1 MESLK
6 ELYRIGPGP
15 SSSHT
20 VAPQNACRLFKSTY
34 PEVLSFDAEL
44 FGSLSLT
51 GKGHGTDS
59 IITQTFA
66 PNMCRVT
73 FNRKSTSP
81 YPSGVILRGYDE
93 RNRLVATWTVTS
105 LGGGAFDVAEVDLHL
120 HDEVYPQQNMDEIL
134 QYVREHKISLS
145 EYVFQYDKD
154 LYGHLNSCFHQMLQ
168 TVKGGLRSEGV
179 LPGKLQI
186 KRAARALN
194 MQAQACEDEK
204 EKEKLLLMSYA
215 YAACEENAAG
225 KMGVTAPTMGA
236 SGVLAALV
244 YYFYYDQGISRDRLI
259 RALGVAGIFGNVVKR
274 NASISG
280 AISGCQAEVGTA
292 CAMGS
297 AFVAFLNGLSS
308 EHIAYAAEIG
318 IEHHL
323 GLTCDPVGGYVI
335 IPCIERNAVAVLR
348 AMDNAL
354 LAEHIGSI
362 RENRVSFD
370 QVVSTMNYTGKKLAV
385 ELKETSLG
393 GLAAEIEI
401 KEDAAIT
408 FSNTEETEQS
418 VMVYPAEEDSIL
430 EEERA
435 DPSLSYIPEEG
446 ENSIF
451 LGDLSYGKEETAEK
465 PVFRKRHRKRRH
477 HIDSVMP
484 LSSEKENSA
493 DETITTRTV
502 IDGQL
507 SSQEEE
513 RNTTSIERESAQ
525 PAAEHAEEMPAAMTE
540 LDSVAEKTAEEKEE
554 FSLEDYDLSLLDAF
568 NKTYTLKDAEKE
580 EVDAFMDKLEIKI

>member
-51 GKGHGTDS
+51 GKGHGTDN
-59 IITQTFA
+59 IIRQTFA

-105 LGGGAFDVAEVDLHL
+105 LGGGAFDVDEVDLHL
-120 HDEVYPQQNMDEIL
+120 HDEVYAEQNMDEIL
-134 QYVREHKISLS
+134 QYVREHKISLA
-145 EYVFQYDKD
+145 EYVFQHDKD
-154 LYGHLNSCFHQMLQ
+154 VYGHLNSCFHQMLQ
-168 TVKGGLRSEGV
+168 TVKGGLRSEGI
-179 LPGKLQI
+179 LPGRLQI
-186 KRAARALN
+186 KRAAKALN
-194 MQAQACEDEK
+194 MQAEACEDEK

-236 SGVLAALV
+236 SGVMAALV
-244 YYFYYDQGISRDRLI
+244 YYFYYNKGISRDRLI
-259 RALGVAGIFGNVVKR
+259 RAMAVAGLFGNVVKK

-297 AFVAFLNGLSS
+297 AFVAYLSGLSS
-308 EHIAYAAEIG
+308 ENVAYAAEIG

-348 AMDNAL
+348 ALDNAL
-354 LAEHIGSI
+354 LAQHIGSI

-393 GLAAEIEI
+393 GLAAEISLDEDPDHTF
-401 KEDAAIT
+401 KEEK
-408 FSNTEETEQS
+408 EETVEAEII
-418 VMVYPAEEDSIL
+418 YPAEEEITV
-430 EEERA
+430 EEDQT
-435 DPSLSYIPEEG
+435 DPFMSYIPEE
-446 ENSIF
+446 
-451 LGDLSYGKEETAEK
+451 EEDSTVESMPVYESEK
-465 PVFRKRHRKRRH
+465 TETVPVLRKRKRKRHRKKAGTYTLNELAEAEH
-477 HIDSVMP
+477 KETATEEAV
-484 LSSEKENSA
+484 LSEEPVSEKEEVINNQEVSA
-493 DETITTRTV
+493 EVPQEQPVET
-502 IDGQL
+502 
-507 SSQEEE
+507 
-513 RNTTSIERESAQ
+513 AK
-525 PAAEHAEEMPAAMTE
+525 
-540 LDSVAEKTAEEKEE
+540 AEKETVKEE
-554 FSLEDYDLSLLDAF
+554 GKAFNLEDYDLSLLDAF

-580 EVDAFMDKLEIKI
+580 EVDAFMDKLEIKL